1 MTEDQAKLTRCCGP
15 EGCGIRRRED
25 LERVRRERGQHNTDA
40 ELFAALQLAPR
51 YCIGSACMGWRWLY
65 AEPMC
70 VVRGGIT
77 NQKYLVRKEDAERQG
92 LRVVSILDASGY
104 CGHAGPQ

>member
-51 YCIGSACMGWRWLY
+51 YCIGSACMGWRWNGAFLLPNDPFPISDRY
-65 AEPMC
+65 DGRC
-70 VVRGGIT
+70 
-77 NQKYLVRKEDAERQG
+77 G
-92 LRVVSILDASGY
+92 L
-104 CGHAGPQ
+104 AGPP

>member
-51 YCIGSACMGWRWLY
+51 YCIGSACMGWRWRVTPS
-65 AEPMC
+65 AAC
-70 VVRGGIT
+70 VGAP
-77 NQKYLVRKEDAERQG
+77 E
-92 LRVVSILDASGY
+92 SGY